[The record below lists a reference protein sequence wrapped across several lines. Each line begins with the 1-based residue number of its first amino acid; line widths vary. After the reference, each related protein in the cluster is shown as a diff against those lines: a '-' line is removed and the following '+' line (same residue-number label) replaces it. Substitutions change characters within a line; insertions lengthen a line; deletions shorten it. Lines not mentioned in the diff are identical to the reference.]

1 MKQFAI
7 ITTDPKELLAEKTG
21 HDRMPLIVE
30 HKDYQCWLEP
40 AGAERPP
47 FDLLPRSTPTG

>member
-7 ITTDPKELLAEKTG
+7 ITTDPKEPVAEKTG